1 MSQLAL
7 DPPEPAGALPMLV
20 ENDAVPVDAARRARI
35 EAIAREFAGG
45 FLSIGLHDPAFD
57 RESDR
62 IVGVGRREAAGLGEQ
77 ARRALARSSASDGIT
92 RTLHVDLD
100 RLRAV
105 VARLDPGAGEGL
117 LTPRK
122 LFGFIPLGGGIAN
135 YFASYSSAEAEIES
149 VLAALVQGRDR
160 LIEDS
165 IAIDADR
172 ASGWPLLL
180 ALAEAVQLCAAL
192 DTRFDKLATQLD
204 SRDPP
209 RARRLRE
216 GPLFQARQRHQDLL
230 TQMAVSLQG
239 YQLLGL
245 IRNNNGELI
254 KGIDRASATTIAA
267 LRTAMVAA
275 QTLAGQRLL
284 LERIAGVTGA
294 ATTALGAA
302 ASPIA
307 EGNARIALD
316 SAEAGAQVAALHRA
330 FAEVKAVVDS
340 LDMGQRNGLR
350 ARRASDLSASL

>member
-7 DPPEPAGALPMLV
+7 DPPAPVGAPPMLA
-20 ENDAVPVDAARRARI
+20 ENGVVPVDPARQARI

-45 FLSIGLHDPAFD
+45 FLSLGLHDPAFD

-62 IVGVGRREAAGLGEQ
+62 IASVGRREVAALSDQ
-77 ARRALARSSASDGIT
+77 ARRALARSSASEGIT
-92 RTLHVDLD
+92 RSLHSDLD

-117 LTPRK
+117 LKPRK
-122 LFGFIPLGGGIAN
+122 LLGFIPLGGGIAD
-135 YFASYSSAEAEIES
+135 YFASYSSAETEIEA
-149 VLAALVQGRDR
+149 VLAALVHGRDR
-160 LIEDS
+160 LIQDN

-172 ASGWPLLL
+172 AAGWPLLL

-192 DTRFDKLATQLD
+192 DTRFDKLASQLD

-230 TQMAVSLQG
+230 TQMAVSMQG
-239 YQLLGL
+239 YQLLVL
-245 IRNNNGELI
+245 IRSNNGELI
-254 KGIDRASATTIAA
+254 KGIDRASATTVTA

-284 LERIAGVTGA
+284 LERIAGVTNA
-294 ATTALGAA
+294 ASTALGAA
-302 ASPIA
+302 AAPIA
-307 EGNARIALD
+307 DGNARIALD
-316 SAEAGAQVAALHRA
+316 SAEASAQVAALHRA
-330 FAEVKAVVDS
+330 FAEVQTVVDS
-340 LDMGQRNGLR
+340 LDMEQRSGLR
-350 ARRASDLSASL
+350 TRRASDLSASL